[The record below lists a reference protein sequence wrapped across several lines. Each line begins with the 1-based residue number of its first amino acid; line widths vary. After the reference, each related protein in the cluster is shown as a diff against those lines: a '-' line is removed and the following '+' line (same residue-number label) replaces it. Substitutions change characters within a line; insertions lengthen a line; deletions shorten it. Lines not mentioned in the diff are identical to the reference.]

1 MIGLSHDPKREPSRR
16 ISELIRTNHSS
27 QLALPSL
34 GDRSVH
40 DNWLPTPILSSPSD
54 LTTAIVI
61 NPHKLT
67 QCKSSLV
74 LPPFTSTSI
83 TGLLFLPGF
92 NKPSVSWPIH
102 RHSEFSPSSA
112 FGRLVPVTRRVVW
125 PIQRPLVARS
135 ESGKMSSFT
144 AQTEWEE
151 GPGGCSFFTKR
162 WTPGGKESIAKLIF
176 LHGFMEHISRYDHVF
191 SRYAEAGIEVFAF
204 DQRGFGETAARTKT
218 QGQTSWPA
226 GLKDADFFVTRE
238 AAADRCNGRKVFLM
252 GHSMGGGLAFAYTTR
267 SPPLQ
272 GLALITGGLVLS
284 SPLIAQSPGVATA
297 GPLIRLGSF
306 VGAILPKLTVH
317 VGVSAKDICR
327 DPVIQER
334 YSHDPLCAPIG
345 TFKGV
350 GDMILGGQ
358 QLLSYDYKQ
367 YSSSLPLLAVHG
379 TGDKVTWHDATQ
391 KLVEKTSA
399 DDKTFKDFEG
409 YYHEMHN
416 EPGDDKIKE
425 MDFIIQWVTSHL

>member
-1 MIGLSHDPKREPSRR
+1 
-16 ISELIRTNHSS
+16 
-27 QLALPSL
+27 
-34 GDRSVH
+34 
-40 DNWLPTPILSSPSD
+40 
-54 LTTAIVI
+54 
-61 NPHKLT
+61 
-67 QCKSSLV
+67 
-74 LPPFTSTSI
+74 
-83 TGLLFLPGF
+83 
-92 NKPSVSWPIH
+92 
-102 RHSEFSPSSA
+102 
-112 FGRLVPVTRRVVW
+112 
-125 PIQRPLVARS
+125 
-135 ESGKMSSFT
+135 MSSFT

-327 DPVIQER
+327 DPVIQEQ

-379 TGDKVTWHDATQ
+379 TGDKVSQSQINKHLPIQ
-391 KLVEKTSA
+391 SIRRHA
-399 DDKTFKDFEG
+399 DHRARHTDNTYRCCVHFTYAG
-409 YYHEMHN
+409 
-416 EPGDDKIKE
+416 
-425 MDFIIQWVTSHL
+425 HLARCDPEAC

>member
-1 MIGLSHDPKREPSRR
+1 MTRRESPAEGYLSLSVRITRVSWRCRAWVIVLHRHQSPQADSVQVFPRLTTFHFNLHHWLTLSASSTQRPTDHVIPKDS
-16 ISELIRTNHSS
+16 TNH
-27 QLALPSL
+27 QFLGPSTAT
-34 GDRSVH
+34 RNSV
-40 DNWLPTPILSSPSD
+40 P
-54 LTTAIVI
+54 
-61 NPHKLT
+61 
-67 QCKSSLV
+67 
-74 LPPFTSTSI
+74 
-83 TGLLFLPGF
+83 
-92 NKPSVSWPIH
+92 H
-102 RHSEFSPSSA
+102 RHSADLCQF
-112 FGRLVPVTRRVVW
+112 W